1 MKLFPCLIYLI
12 GVKRKEL
19 GQVIDQLEEKYILMM
34 KENKEEFYKLAYSHV
49 KNEHDAL
56 DIISEATYKGLQA
69 LHTLREVEYMKTWFY
84 RILIN
89 ESIKVL
95 RKKKK
100 IIYDNQYIETVREKD
115 VNHEEIMDLYL
126 AVDKLPEKYRS
137 IIILK
142 YLKQMQIEQIADILQ
157 LNQNTVKTRLRRGI
171 KQLKLLMGGYK
182 CG

>member
-1 MKLFPCLIYLI
+1 MI
-12 GVKRKEL
+12 
-19 GQVIDQLEEKYILMM
+19 

-56 DIISEATYKGLQA
+56 DIVSEATYRGLQS
-69 LHTLREVEYMKTWFY
+69 LHTLREVDYMKTWFY

-89 ESIKVL
+89 ESIKAL

-100 IIYDNQYIETVREKD
+100 IIYDTQYIEAAKEVAVD
-115 VNHEEIMDLYL
+115 HEEIMDLYR

-142 YLKQMQIEQIADILQ
+142 YLKQMQIDQIADIVQ

-171 KQLKLLMGGYK
+171 KELKFLMGGYK
-182 CG
+182 YG